1 MSKKPSDVG
10 GQWPFYYSV
19 FTTVSCF
26 WIWKPTKTKFSIL
39 AKSNNER
46 RLKCKAA
53 WNWRAQREV
62 MVWPLINGYTLPGIE
77 SLGKEALNHVKR
89 ERVNRVEESSLGRRK
104 WLFSNFRSNEGGL
117 DSCVRI
123 LFYSI
128 WLRLAAQFKFFK
140 KELHLPSLFAKTG
153 DLFWP
158 DFPKFHILVDQEG
171 ANRKDWSE

>member
-1 MSKKPSDVG
+1 M
-10 GQWPFYYSV
+10 
-19 FTTVSCF
+19 T
-26 WIWKPTKTKFSIL
+26 ILLFSIHYSIL
-39 AKSNNER
+39 FLDLKTNQNQIFNFSKVEEQR

-123 LFYSI
+123 LHSI
-128 WLRLAAQFKFFK
+128 QFGKCCCCCCCC
-140 KELHLPSLFAKTG
+140 
-153 DLFWP
+153 
-158 DFPKFHILVDQEG
+158 
-171 ANRKDWSE
+171 